1 MEGGKPA
8 LIGTALF
15 SVFKR
20 EFADVFP
27 GTCTSHGLMVCLY
40 CRTGGFLVLLK
51 KRGEKKG
58 RKKKKKGHE
67 GQAKEEAESCQG
79 VERVEGGL
87 THLFLLDE
95 EGLRRYRVG
104 ACGHMSQPRGSRVVL
119 LHASWRV
126 VGVESQ
132 RRERTQLYTAEDTLT
147 VFFA

>member
-1 MEGGKPA
+1 MSHAEYFFYAEAEDKE
-8 LIGTALF
+8 
-15 SVFKR
+15 R
-20 EFADVFP
+20 EREREKA
-27 GTCTSHGLMVCLY
+27 CVCE
-40 CRTGGFLVLLK
+40 CDEEE
-51 KRGEKKG
+51 EKKG
-58 RKKKKKGHE
+58 QE